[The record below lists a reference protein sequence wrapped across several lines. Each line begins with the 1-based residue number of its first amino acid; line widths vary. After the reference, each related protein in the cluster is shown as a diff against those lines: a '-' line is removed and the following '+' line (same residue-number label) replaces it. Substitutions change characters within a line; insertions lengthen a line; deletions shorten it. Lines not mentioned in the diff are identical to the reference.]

1 MKAERKNDLTKRAY
15 HRMVA
20 RALRRAPALMEEA
33 RAIVRVQKR
42 EQGFA
47 HADEWDRLLARPVE
61 EVRVEITRRTPLAT
75 RLRIDSPFYLTP
87 TRIVSDAQRLRLREI
102 ASRLASAH

>member
-20 RALRRAPALMEEA
+20 RALRRMPALIEEA
-33 RAIVRVQKR
+33 RAVVRANKL
-42 EQGFA
+42 A
-47 HADEWDRLLARPVE
+47 HGADEWDRLLSRPTNDVC
-61 EVRVEITRRTPLAT
+61 VEITRRTPLAT
-75 RLRIDSPFYLTP
+75 RLRIDSPFYVTP
-87 TRIVSDAQRLRLREI
+87 TRAVSEAQRLRLREI

>member
-20 RALRRAPALMEEA
+20 RALRHTPALLEEA
-33 RAIVRVQKR
+33 RAVVRADSL
-42 EQGFA
+42 A
-47 HADEWDRLLARPVE
+47 HGADEWSRVLARSVD
-61 EVRVEITRRTPLAT
+61 EVCVEITRRTPFAT
-75 RLRIDSPFYLTP
+75 RLRIDSPFYVTP
-87 TRIVSDAQRLRLREI
+87 TRAVSEAQRLRLREI